1 MKKLLFFVLLFGTSL
16 VTIAQ
21 EPKKPEYRPDWVFNT
36 PHPGNSTYLYVV
48 EYGEAAN
55 KREALNQAM
64 ARVFQSTA
72 NRIGQ
77 FVSTEAINRAVQ
89 EGTNYE
95 VIGRN
100 MKVPVNKVCE
110 FATQDKYNYH
120 WTVYVLCQVAKSGS
134 ITPEFES
141 YDLCNAHTIF
151 DKNIKYYN
159 QRVEQK
165 ELTENLDDKQFL
177 INKLCYSFGGIALG
191 AGALMEL
198 GWLDDNVSAGKAGIY
213 IMGAGLITM
222 FIPPIVKVSFK
233 AAKAVKKNK
242 VSKTY
247 YGYSLDMNEMDY
259 LKEKQID
266 DVQLSIGFVSN
277 GVGVKCTF

>member
-110 FATQDKYNYH
+110 FATQDKSNYH

-134 ITPEFES
+134 ITPEFE
-141 YDLCNAHTIF
+141 YCDLCNTHTMFDSAIKRYNQQIEHKKQLKEQF
-151 DKNIKYYN
+151 DKQYAVDGWCYTLGASAITAGCLMQLGWAKDDDGIANNPKCGYAGLGIIGGGLIIVTIPSIVKIAFKAKS
-159 QRVEQK
+159 RK
-165 ELTENLDDKQFL
+165 TENFYTSNPQ
-177 INKLCYSFGGIALG
+177 SQ
-191 AGALMEL
+191 
-198 GWLDDNVSAGKAGIY
+198 
-213 IMGAGLITM
+213 
-222 FIPPIVKVSFK
+222 
-233 AAKAVKKNK
+233 
-242 VSKTY
+242 KTQ
-247 YGYSLDMNEMDY
+247 DM
-259 LKEKQID
+259 
-266 DVQLSIGFVSN
+266 QLSLGFVPN
-277 GVGVKCTF
+277 GVGMICTF

>member
-1 MKKLLFFVLLFGTSL
+1 MLLFGTSL

-134 ITPEFES
+134 ITPEFE
-141 YDLCNAHTIF
+141 YCDLCNTHTMF
-151 DKNIKYYN
+151 DSAIKRYN
-159 QRVEQK
+159 QQVEHKKQLK
-165 ELTENLDDKQFL
+165 EQYSKQFAIDGWFYTL
-177 INKLCYSFGGIALG
+177 GGFAVTAGCLMQLGWDKDDDGIAHNPKCG
-191 AGALMEL
+191 
-198 GWLDDNVSAGKAGIY
+198 Y
-213 IMGAGLITM
+213 AGLGIIGGGLVMMT
-222 FIPPIVKVSFK
+222 IPSIVKVAFK
-233 AAKAVKKNK
+233 AKSKKTENFY
-242 VSKTY
+242 TDN
-247 YGYSLDMNEMDY
+247 LQPQRAQD
-259 LKEKQID
+259 I
-266 DVQLSIGFVSN
+266 QLSLGFLSN
-277 GVGVKCTF
+277 GVGVRCTF